1 MNKRKTDV
9 RHIKKQ
15 IQKQEVIKHKEY
27 KVPEKPKPLE
37 DFRFRP
43 QPLANPKL
51 NNIVAWAVFAVVIL
65 IYLLTQAR
73 STSFWDS
80 GEYATCVSIL
90 GVPHPPGNPFYVI
103 LGRALVTLF
112 GGLFSHAQ
120 IAAFMSGLFSA
131 FAAMFT
137 YLITVQ
143 LVSMLRVRDWEA
155 MFAGIVAS
163 LLTAF
168 SFTFWMNAVE
178 AEVYSGLV
186 FFVNLIIWLTLR
198 WVEKSRDFDNQN
210 GLLLIV
216 YLFFVAFS
224 MHQSALQ
231 IAPAVLFIVVWPLLY
246 QGSKESK
253 FWGKF
258 VVYGLALVLS
268 YWIFGLIGKA
278 ANLDVLDKLGFAL
291 CIIVLMVIELREVF
305 DRKLWFLSVALVII
319 GVSAHIYIP
328 IRAADTPFINLGN
341 PSNAESFQKY
351 LARDQYGQ
359 TSMFERRGS
368 FKHQMGH
375 HFFRYFGW
383 QWFRTEGLP
392 KTTKLPGSMISFLG
406 ILFVAVISLFGAWF
420 HWKNNKHSFAYLL
433 AIMFCVTLLWV
444 FVINLSDQEV
454 RDRDYFFVIAYNMWT
469 IWIGIGA
476 LAVTRLVNNKSIKM
490 AIVAVMLALPVLNM
504 ALQYREHDRSRE
516 FIALDYGLNFL
527 NSVEENAIIFTN
539 GDNDTYPLWY
549 AQAMA
554 DPYAKEYIHKA
565 RDIYPTSESDAAIQR
580 AMEYKNKH
588 LKGIRKD
595 VTVANLSLLNTA
607 WYIRQLRDREGV
619 LIDWTED
626 EIDSLDKGPDSYHP
640 YLWQDKVDFVAGDP
654 AGEQRF
660 SINYLEN
667 AQNSEMTGAF
677 YPLRGSDFAALK
689 IVQDNFG
696 KRPIYFAVTCETNVG
711 FDEHLRSEGM
721 VYRIVSSKG
730 EFDEQLDIER
740 LLTNIDKVYQYR
752 SIHDDRVFKDDNM
765 QRLVMNY
772 GSGFSRA
779 AIWFAKNRQFDKAEQ
794 YAQKAKTFIDSD
806 LRLTEFWVY
815 QYAGMGQL
823 NELDAFI
830 DTHIMSHPDAVRIY
844 NSYVLNSLAKD
855 YPQYF
860 PRYMK
865 KMLLAWPDEM
875 DYADLAIYYGNKYEL
890 MPQVEAML
898 DSLWLQ
904 RKLGYSLQ
912 DLTTRIGQLYHD
924 DDMIEDGF

>member
-1 MNKRKTDV
+1 MNKKKTDA

-15 IQKQEVIKHKEY
+15 IQKQDTEKQKEY
-27 KVPEKPKPLE
+27 KVPERAKPME

-43 QPLANPKL
+43 QPLENPKL
-51 NNIVAWAVFAVVIL
+51 NNIVAWAVFAVVML
-65 IYLLTQAR
+65 VYLLTQAR

-103 LGRALVTLF
+103 FGRALVTLF

-131 FAAMFT
+131 FASMFT

-155 MFAGIVAS
+155 MFAGVVAS

-198 WVEKSRDFDNQN
+198 WVQNSRDFDRQN
-210 GLLLIV
+210 DLLLIV

-224 MHQSALQ
+224 THQSALQ
-231 IAPAVLFIVVWPLLY
+231 IAPAILFIVVWPLLF
-246 QGSKESK
+246 QGSKQNS
-253 FWGKF
+253 FWKKF
-258 VVYGLALVLS
+258 VGYGAALVLS
-268 YWIFGLIGKA
+268 YVFFGLIGNA
-278 ANLDVLDKLGFAL
+278 VNLDVLDKLGFAL
-291 CIIVLMVIELREVF
+291 CIIVLMIIELREVF
-305 DRKLWFLSVALVII
+305 DPKLWVLSIALVII

-341 PSNAESFQKY
+341 PSNVESFNKY

-368 FKHQMGH
+368 AKHQLGH
-375 HFFRYFGW
+375 HLFRYFGW

-392 KTTKLPGSMISFLG
+392 KTTKLPTSMISFFG
-406 ILFVAVISLFGAWF
+406 MLFVAVISLFGAWF

-433 AIMFCVTLLWV
+433 AIVFCVTLLWA
-444 FVINLSDQEV
+444 FVLNLSDQEV
-454 RDRDYFFVIAYNMWT
+454 RDRDYFFVIAYNMWA

-476 LAVTRLVNNKSIKM
+476 LAVSRLVNNKTIKM
-490 AIVAVMLALPVLNM
+490 AIVAVMLSLPVLNL
-504 ALQYREHDRSRE
+504 ALQYREHDRSKE

-554 DPYAKEYIHKA
+554 DPYAKEYIHEA
-565 RDIYPTSESDAAIQR
+565 RDIFPTSESEAAIQH

-619 LIDWTED
+619 VINWTED
-626 EIDSLDKGPDSYHP
+626 EINSLDEGPNAFHQ
-640 YLWQDKVDFVAGDP
+640 YLWQDRVNYIAGDP
-654 AGEQRF
+654 AGEQNF

-667 AQNSEMTGAF
+667 AQNSETTGAF

-711 FDEHLRSEGM
+711 FDDYLRSEGM
-721 VYRIVSSKG
+721 VYRVVSTKG
-730 EFDEQLDIER
+730 EYEEQVDINR

-752 SIHDDRVFKDDNM
+752 SIHDDRVYKDDNM

-772 GSGFSRA
+772 GSGFNRA
-779 AIWFAKNRQFDKAEQ
+779 AIWFAKQRNFEKALE
-794 YAQKAKTFIDSD
+794 YAQTAKKFIDSD
-806 LRLTEFWVY
+806 LRLSEFWVNY
-815 QYAGMGQL
+815 YAGLGQL
-823 NELDAFI
+823 DKLDDFI
-830 DTHIMSHPDAVRIY
+830 DQNIMQHPDAIRIY
-844 NSYVLNSLAKD
+844 NSYVLNTMAKD

-865 KMLLAWPDEM
+865 KMLLAWPNEM
-875 DYADLAIYYGNKYEL
+875 DYADLAIYYGSNYNL
-890 MPQVEAML
+890 MPQVEALL
-898 DSLWLQ
+898 DTLWIQ
-904 RKLGYSLQ
+904 NKLGYSLQ
-912 DLTTRIGQLYHD
+912 DLNLRMRELYHE
-924 DDMIEDGF
+924 EDINQGM